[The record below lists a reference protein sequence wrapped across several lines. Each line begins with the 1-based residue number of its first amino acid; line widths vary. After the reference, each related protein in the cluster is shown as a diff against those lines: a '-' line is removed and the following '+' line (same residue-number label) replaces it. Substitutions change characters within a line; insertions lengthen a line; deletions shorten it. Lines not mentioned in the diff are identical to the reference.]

1 MNHSITR
8 TLLGVA
14 LAASLAV
21 AQIPVAKQPKPKS
34 QKEYEAV
41 MAIFNTQDSDGRIAA
56 GKDLITKFADS
67 EFKETALQV
76 IAMSYQQKND
86 AENTIIWA
94 EKTLEA
100 NPKSYPAMIL
110 IASTLAQRTKE
121 FDLDKEEKLAK
132 SEKMATEAIEL
143 AKVAP
148 KPQAQIPD
156 EQWELARK
164 EYVAQGHEA
173 LGIAA
178 LARKKYDVAE
188 QELQSSVAASMQ
200 VDPAILVRLGNAQG
214 KNGKFDAAIA
224 TLDKAIADPQ
234 AVPIVK
240 QAAQSEK
247 AKIMAAKA
255 AAAPKQ

>member
-1 MNHSITR
+1 MSNRIAIA
-8 TLLGVA
+8 LLA
-14 LAASLAV
+14 LASAGAV
-21 AQIPVAKQPKPKS
+21 MAQIQPKSKA
-34 QKEYEAV
+34 EYEAIL
-41 MAIFNTQDSDGRIAA
+41 AIQNAATPDERIKACDA
-56 GKDLITKFADS
+56 LLAKFADTQ
-67 EFKETALQV
+67 FKSMALETA
-76 IAMSYQQKND
+76 AASAQQKND
-86 AENTIIWA
+86 TDNMIIYAERA
-94 EKTLEA
+94 LES
-100 NPKSYPAMIL
+100 NSSSYTAMFM
-110 IASTLAQRTKE
+110 LAQAWASRTKE